1 MEVDVV
7 TRMLAASALAL
18 ALVACGSAPVSV
30 RAAEQALGDVGRPG
44 SASFEHGSF
53 DFSRQIEGVGSEE
66 EDRLASMSWDVY
78 YVLDDG
84 DVGAWGSGMDVFGSA
99 AAARESAE
107 HLATFLVCDGP
118 RTRVEMEDE
127 GYDLLEASTCRRP
140 TADGYYATLSAADGP
155 VTANL
160 AVASHDR
167 AVAVAALAAV
177 WAQFSA
183 STQQVVDDVS

>member
-1 MEVDVV
+1 MGA
-7 TRMLAASALAL
+7 RILAPSALA
-18 ALVACGSAPVSV
+18 AVLVACGSAPVGV
-30 RAAEQALGDVGRPG
+30 GEAEQALADVGRPG

-66 EDRLASMSWDVY
+66 EDRLASTSWDIY

-84 DVGAWGSGMDVFGSA
+84 DVGSWGAGMDVFASA

-107 HLATFLVCDGP
+107 SLATFWVCDGP
-118 RTRVEMEDE
+118 RTRVEMEDD
-127 GYDLLEASTCRRP
+127 GYDLLDASTCRRP

-167 AVAVAALAAV
+167 EVAVAALAAV
-177 WAQFSA
+177 WARFSA
-183 STQQVVDDVS
+183 SAQQVVDDVS